1 MKAGLT
7 INARFVEL
15 VSKPATNYPA
25 IMFSTETGQQHNIQ
39 YLGYCEELVSK
50 DGKSVALVDDKG
62 AHYVANADGFI
73 SPASADEKPSSV
85 VVSQADGEPF

>member
-1 MKAGLT
+1 
-7 INARFVEL
+7 
-15 VSKPATNYPA
+15 
-25 IMFSTETGQQHNIQ
+25 MFDTETGQQHNIQ
-39 YLGYCEELVSK
+39 YLGYCEELSSK

-62 AHYVANADGFI
+62 NHYVSNAGGYI